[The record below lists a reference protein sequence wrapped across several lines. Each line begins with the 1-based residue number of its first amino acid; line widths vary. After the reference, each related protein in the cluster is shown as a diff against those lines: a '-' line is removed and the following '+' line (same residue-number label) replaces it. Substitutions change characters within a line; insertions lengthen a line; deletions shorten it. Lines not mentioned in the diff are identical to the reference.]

1 MPGSIFAP
9 VMQPYDVRVIAIYLA
24 KAFNGDVQEV
34 PPTRSPVWGLATRM
48 VMEMRADN
56 YHLGAYAR
64 SELNAQRPHVVAAAA
79 AARQVRPPARSPV
92 NRRAVLAE

>member
-1 MPGSIFAP
+1 MPGPIFAP
-9 VMQPYDVRVIAIYLA
+9 VMQPYDVRVVAIYLA
-24 KAFNGDVQEV
+24 QAFNGDVMEV
-34 PPTRSPVWGLATRM
+34 PPTRSPVWGLAARM
-48 VMEMRADN
+48 VAAMRSDN

-64 SELNAQRPHVVAAAA
+64 SELNAERPRVVAAA